1 MLASLISKR
10 AKLHE
15 ELQNIE
21 KQVIFHLFSGCFL
34 FFGFIVLFLRVCG
47 RVLDFGAWILL
58 ALEEKKEKKR
68 KILNFGFQKRIL
80 HVILIGVDDLEL
92 PR

>member
-1 MLASLISKR
+1 MFF
-10 AKLHE
+10 
-15 ELQNIE
+15 
-21 KQVIFHLFSGCFL
+21 VFFL